1 MQPFRIVGTR
11 FGSEHESAITLLAS
25 SEQDAKAQ
33 AYALGIT
40 ARQVVPCELLTP
52 LRRRDRRRVK
62 PASGRGLIRLIVGVS
77 ALLIMLPGVL
87 TFTVLAISFVVGV
100 LNAAMANEDAE
111 EVAAQMVASSVLL
124 PLSVLSMLGGGLLF
138 LVLYI
143 EDHAFDIRRVVND
156 GL

>member
-40 ARQVVPCELLTP
+40 ARQVIACELLAP
-52 LRRRDRRRVK
+52 QRRRDRRRVQ
-62 PASGRGLIRLIVGVS
+62 PASGRGVIRLIVGIS
-77 ALLIMLPGVL
+77 ALLIMLPGAL
-87 TFTVLAISFVVGV
+87 AFAVLAISFIVGV
-100 LNAAMANEDAE
+100 LNAAMANENAG
-111 EVAAQMVASSVLL
+111 EVAMQTLASSALL
-124 PLSVLSMLGGGLLF
+124 PFSVLSMLGGGLLF